1 MTTYN
6 FSDPYGKGVKDNIPD
21 WMENVLNKQK
31 KESVD
36 LEKVKNI
43 YSNSESKKIRKCSV
57 CGKVL
62 NSNEIGKC
70 KGCLKI

>member
-1 MTTYN
+1 MN
-6 FSDPYGKGVKDNIPD
+6 SIFEKD
-21 WMENVLNKQK
+21 K
-31 KESVD
+31 KDSID

-43 YSNSESKKIRKCSV
+43 YNNNSKKIRKCSV

-70 KGCLKI
+70 KNCLKI

>member
-6 FSDPYGKGVKDNIPD
+6 FSDPYGKGVKDNMPD

-36 LEKVKNI
+36 LEKIKNI
-43 YSNSESKKIRKCSV
+43 YSKYK
-57 CGKVL
+57 
-62 NSNEIGKC
+62 
-70 KGCLKI
+70 

>member
-6 FSDPYGKGVKDNIPD
+6 FSDPYGKGVTDNMPD

-43 YSNSESKKIRKCSV
+43 YSNSESKK
-57 CGKVL
+57 
-62 NSNEIGKC
+62 
-70 KGCLKI
+70 

>member
-1 MTTYN
+1 MATYN
-6 FSDPYGKGVKDNIPD
+6 FSDPYGKGVKDNMPD
-21 WMENVLNKQK
+21 WMNSIFEKDK
-31 KESVD
+31 KDSID

-43 YSNSESKKIRKCSV
+43 YNNNSKKIRKCSV

-70 KGCLKI
+70 KNCLKI